1 MAWCL
6 RWSFAQAALKNRA
19 LNLDGLH
26 CQAMTQ
32 SQHKLFQKWDVEFK
46 SLICNECILI
56 ATSQA
61 CARFGK
67 CKVFRH
73 IKRWRWPLAIFG
85 IRIRIDLYFP
95 AAGKGLAKPIL
106 DSRSAPSGRPG
117 AYFSS
122 RRRVSASAMT

>member
-1 MAWCL
+1 MAKCL

-32 SQHKLFQKWDVEFK
+32 SQHKLFQKCDIEFK

-95 AAGKGLAKPIL
+95 AAGKGLSKPTWVAAAHRVADPVPI
-106 DSRSAPSGRPG
+106 SA
-117 AYFSS
+117 ADA
-122 RRRVSASAMT
+122 ASVPAR